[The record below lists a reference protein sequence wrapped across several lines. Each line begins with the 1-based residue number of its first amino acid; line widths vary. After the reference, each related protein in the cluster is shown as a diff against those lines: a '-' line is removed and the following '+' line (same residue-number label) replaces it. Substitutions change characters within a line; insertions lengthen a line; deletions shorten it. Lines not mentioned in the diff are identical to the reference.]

1 MINNDSNDT
10 SDRLRINQGAYT
22 DYRLK
27 SALESRMLIFA
38 FPSILNFLLIFA
50 DISIIQNEAA
60 RYIIVFVRVAYS
72 VTLYILLFRIRRI
85 HSFLTFCRLTT
96 FFEIITAGIFLYVF
110 SQYPSPDFMIQ
121 TLGAIIINLAIFLI
135 PNTWK
140 NMILVV
146 AGMNIS
152 FLVCARI
159 WIHDL
164 NPMSFWAGAVYIT
177 ISILL
182 CAFFTW
188 NTQKAQRFEFFA
200 RQELLRQ
207 SSTDHLTQATTR
219 IKLEEEAARWLG
231 FCRRQQI
238 PLSLIFVD
246 VDNLKQINDKYGHL
260 AGDKVLLEIVV
271 RIRSSLRESD
281 IVARWGGDEFVLLL
295 PDVDLKK
302 GVDISEAIRQSLRWK
317 PLADNIT
324 ATCSFGVVAMTDKS
338 TFETMICEADDLM
351 YKSKRLGKTRIEH
364 A

>member
-1 MINNDSNDT
+1 MTNDESNGT
-10 SDRLRINQGAYT
+10 SEFLRINQGAYT

-38 FPSILNFLLIFA
+38 FPSILNFMLIFA

-96 FFEIITAGIFLYVF
+96 FFEIISAGIFLYVF

-121 TLGAIIINLAIFLI
+121 TLGAIIINLGIFLI

-140 NMILVV
+140 NIILVV
-146 AGMNIS
+146 AGMDIS

-207 SSTDHLTQATTR
+207 NSTDHLTQATTR
-219 IKLEEEAARWLG
+219 IKLEEE
-231 FCRRQQI
+231 
-238 PLSLIFVD
+238 
-246 VDNLKQINDKYGHL
+246 
-260 AGDKVLLEIVV
+260 
-271 RIRSSLRESD
+271 
-281 IVARWGGDEFVLLL
+281 VARWGGDEFVLLL
-295 PDVDLKK
+295 PDVDMKK
-302 GVDISEAIRQSLRWK
+302 GVDISEAILQSISRE
-317 PLADNIT
+317 PLADSIT
-324 ATCSFGVVAMTDKS
+324 ATCSFGVVAMTEKS
-338 TFETMICEADDLM
+338 TFETLIHEADDLM
-351 YKSKRLGKTRIEH
+351 YKSKRLGKNRIEH

>member
-1 MINNDSNDT
+1 MTNDESNGT
-10 SDRLRINQGAYT
+10 SEFLRINQGAYT

-38 FPSILNFLLIFA
+38 FPSILNFMLIFA

-96 FFEIITAGIFLYVF
+96 FFEIISAGIFLYVF

-121 TLGAIIINLAIFLI
+121 TLGAIIINLGIFLI

-140 NMILVV
+140 NIILVV
-146 AGMNIS
+146 AGMDIS

-207 SSTDHLTQATTR
+207 NSTDHLTQATTR
-219 IKLEEEAARWLG
+219 IKLEEE
-231 FCRRQQI
+231 
-238 PLSLIFVD
+238 
-246 VDNLKQINDKYGHL
+246 
-260 AGDKVLLEIVV
+260 
-271 RIRSSLRESD
+271 
-281 IVARWGGDEFVLLL
+281 VARWGGDEFVLLL
-295 PDVDLKK
+295 PDVDMKK
-302 GVDISEAIRQSLRWK
+302 GVDISEAILQSISRE
-317 PLADNIT
+317 PLADSIT
-324 ATCSFGVVAMTDKS
+324 ATCSFGVVAMTEKS
-338 TFETMICEADDLM
+338 TFETLIHEADDLM
-351 YKSKRLGKTRIEH
+351 YKSKRLVKNRIEH